1 MAKKKQ
7 DDVKIGRISKE
18 EFEELMKASEKV
30 RHNAERSIEQTGVAR
45 AGYIM
50 MKGVPH
56 VYRNGAYV
64 PMTKVSK

>member
-1 MAKKKQ
+1 MSKKKENE
-7 DDVKIGRISKE
+7 VTVGKISKE

-30 RHNAERSIEQTGVAR
+30 RHNAERSTGQQGIAR

-56 VYRNGAYV
+56 VYRNGAYI
-64 PMTKVSK
+64 PMTKVS

>member
-1 MAKKKQ
+1 MAKKKE
-7 DDVKIGRISKE
+7 DDVKFGRISRE

-30 RHNAERSIEQTGVAR
+30 RHNAERSTEQGLAR

-56 VYRNGAYV
+56 VYRNGEYV
-64 PMTKVSK
+64 PMTKVAK